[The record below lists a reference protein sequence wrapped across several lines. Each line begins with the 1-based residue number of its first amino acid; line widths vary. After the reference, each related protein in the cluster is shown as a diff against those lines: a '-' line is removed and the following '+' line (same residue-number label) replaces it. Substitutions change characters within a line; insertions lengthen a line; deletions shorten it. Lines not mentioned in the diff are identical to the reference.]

1 MQRNFDHTADDFTLE
16 RIIEYGFDQY
26 AEGINEISGAATK
39 ELAIELVGALFNY
52 SLTISLP
59 HRKLLDFSVSREFTE
74 NRSSVFSYHCMCP
87 SKDCGNRRK
96 GWLPVFSTFPTMFL
110 EVFLL
115 RVVETKDCLLKD

>member
-52 SLTISLP
+52 SLTISLS
-59 HRKLLDFSVSREFTE
+59 HRKLLDFSVSREFIE
-74 NRSSVFSYHCMCP
+74 NRSSVFHITIM
-87 SKDCGNRRK
+87 
-96 GWLPVFSTFPTMFL
+96 
-110 EVFLL
+110 
-115 RVVETKDCLLKD
+115 